1 MENLKKTPLHDRHE
15 AMGAL
20 MSPFAGWHM
29 PIQYAGIEEEHRAVR
44 GGCGVFDVS
53 HMGEVMVSG
62 ADAEAMVNDIF
73 TNDVRHMPDG
83 KILYG
88 MMLREDGGVIDDLL
102 VYKIAPDKF
111 LLVINA
117 GNIDKDV
124 DWIRSQAQG
133 RDVVI
138 DDLCDSTA
146 QLAVQGPTSCS
157 VMMDILGI
165 FCSDSLDF
173 YTFEI
178 YDYEGEKILVSRT
191 GYTGEDGFEVY
202 ASPRL
207 IAAMWDCLMDS
218 QCCAPCGLGC
228 RDTLRFEAGLPLYG
242 DELTEL
248 TTPLEAGFGMFVK
261 MDKPSFIGK
270 DALARQKAEGLQRKL
285 VGLEL
290 LAPGIARHGYQV
302 LDSDGNEIGVITTGY
317 RSITLGKSIALAMI
331 DSRFA
336 PVGTQVQVQIR
347 RKAVPATVIKKRF
360 YQPKY
365 KK

>member
-1 MENLKKTPLHDRHE
+1 MENLKKTCLHDRHE

-29 PIQYAGIEEEHRAVR
+29 PIQYAGIEEEHQAVR
-44 GGCGVFDVS
+44 NRCGVFDVS

-62 ADAEAMVNDIF
+62 PGAEAMVNDIF
-73 TNDVRHMPDG
+73 TNDVRDMTEG

-102 VYKIAPDKF
+102 VYKIAADKF

-124 DWIRSQAQG
+124 DWIRSHAQG

-138 DDLCDSTA
+138 DYLCDATA
-146 QLAVQGPTSCS
+146 QLAVQGPKASA
-157 VMMDILGI
+157 VMSDVLGI
-165 FCSDSLDF
+165 ACDSLEF
-173 YTFEI
+173 YTFEV

-191 GYTGEDGFEVY
+191 GYTGEDGFEIY

-207 IAAMWDCLMDS
+207 IAAMWDRLMES
-218 QCCAPCGLGC
+218 QTCAPCALGC

-248 TTPLEAGFGMFVK
+248 TTPLEAGLGMFVK
-261 MDKPSFIGK
+261 MDKPSFIGRE
-270 DALARQKAEGLQRKL
+270 ALARQKAEGLQRKL

-302 LDSDGNEIGVITTGY
+302 LDPDGNEIGVITTGY

-347 RKAVPATVIKKRF
+347 RKALPATVIKKRF
-360 YQPKY
+360 YQPRY